1 MSDERRH
8 DESLSPAAFEPR
20 TEITVVTRRRIK
32 PATALLLVAGL
43 LVAYTLFFLLTARS
57 VSITVESETAPS
69 IDISGLHLPFGERF
83 LMRPGTYELIVTAEG
98 YQTFSGPLLVDRAE
112 VQTLAL
118 SLTPLPG
125 TLVIDSAPVSATV
138 SLNGS
143 VIGTTPLTIDAVDA
157 GEATLSVSAE
167 RYLPYETVIDVTGRA
182 QTQRFSAN
190 LTPGWASVLVQTAP
204 ADVSVQID
212 QLRVDEPSV
221 TLNGMVLE
229 VMQGS
234 REITFSAPG
243 YINEVIELDAVAD
256 TDVDLG
262 IVELTPAEGML
273 RLTSVPAGAVV
284 TRDGR
289 FVGATPTEVAM
300 KPSTRHRIQVS
311 RAGYLTESFS
321 LSLEKGAS
329 VNRQVVLSPALGEVD
344 IQVTPRNATIQINGD
359 DRGKGSQVLSL
370 PGVEQVI
377 TIKAPGYASVERRVT
392 PRAGLKQRISVALL
406 TDEEARKAAI
416 KPEITTSV
424 GQILVLIDP
433 QVSPVNEF
441 TMGAPRRDAGRG
453 ANEVERPVRLTRAF
467 YMATTEV
474 TNAQFRQFTQ
484 NHESGQA
491 GGKSLNREHQPAV
504 QLSWQQAASF
514 CNWLSVRE
522 GLAPF
527 YTERDGIITGFNSAS
542 TGYRLPTEAE
552 WAFAARIQGDD
563 VWRFAWGEAWP
574 PEDGSA
580 NLADASSAL
589 VTGRILNG
597 YTDKVVVSAEVGKF
611 PPNPRGLYDM
621 GGNVAEW
628 VNDVYRVPV
637 PNEAIEENPLGDP
650 QGDNYTIRGA
660 SWSLSRL
667 RELRLTYRDY
677 GERGRDDVGF
687 RVARYAE

>member
-83 LMRPGTYELIVTAEG
+83 LMRPGTYELIVTAQG

-157 GEATLSVSAE
+157 GEATLSLSAE

-243 YINEVIELDAVAD
+243 YIDEVIELDAVAD

-300 KPSTRHRIQVS
+300 EPSTRHRIQVS

-377 TIKAPGYASVERRVT
+377 TIRAPGYASVERRVT

-424 GQILVLIDP
+424 GQTLVLIDP

-467 YMATTEV
+467 YLATTEV

>member
-83 LMRPGTYELIVTAEG
+83 LMRPGTYELMVAAEG

-157 GEATLSVSAE
+157 GEATLSLSAE

-243 YINEVIELDAVAD
+243 YIDEVIELDAVAD

-300 KPSTRHRIQVS
+300 EPSTRHRIQVS

-377 TIKAPGYASVERRVT
+377 TIRAPGYASVERRVT

-424 GQILVLIDP
+424 GQTLVLIDP

-467 YMATTEV
+467 YLATTEV

>member
-243 YINEVIELDAVAD
+243 YIDEVIELDAVAD

-300 KPSTRHRIQVS
+300 EPSTRHRIQVS

-344 IQVTPRNATIQINGD
+344 IQVTPRNSTIQINGD

-377 TIKAPGYASVERRVT
+377 TIRAPGYASVERRVT

-424 GQILVLIDP
+424 GQTLVLIDP

>member
-8 DESLSPAAFEPR
+8 DQSLSPAAFEPR
-20 TEITVVTRRRIK
+20 TEITVATRRRIK

-43 LVAYTLFFLLTARS
+43 VVAYTLFFLLTARS
-57 VSITVESETAPS
+57 VSVTVESETAPS

-83 LMRPGTYELIVTAEG
+83 LMRPGTYELIVAAEG

-243 YINEVIELDAVAD
+243 YIDEVIELDAVAD

-289 FVGATPTEVAM
+289 FVGATPTQVAM
-300 KPSTRHRIQVS
+300 EPSTRHRIQVS

-377 TIKAPGYASVERRVT
+377 TIRAPGYASVERRVT

-424 GQILVLIDP
+424 GQTLVLIDP

>member
-243 YINEVIELDAVAD
+243 YIDEVIELDAVAD

-300 KPSTRHRIQVS
+300 EPSTRHRIQVS

-377 TIKAPGYASVERRVT
+377 TIRALGYASVERRVT

-424 GQILVLIDP
+424 GQTLVLIDP

>member
-1 MSDERRH
+1 MSDARKQTEP
-8 DESLSPAAFEPR
+8 LSPTAFEPR
-20 TEITVVTRRRIK
+20 SDANVVVNQRMT
-32 PATALLLVAGL
+32 PTSALLLMAGL
-43 LVAYTLFFLLTARS
+43 FIAYILFFLLTARS
-57 VSITVESETAPS
+57 VSITVESETAPI
-69 IDISGLHLPFGERF
+69 IDLSGLHLPFGERF
-83 LMRPGTYELIVTAEG
+83 LMRPGSYELTVTAEG
-98 YQTFSGPLLVDRAE
+98 YQAFTGPLLVDDSE
-112 VQTLAL
+112 VQTQAVV
-118 SLTPLPG
+118 LTPLPG
-125 TLVIDSAPVSATV
+125 TLIIESIPASAMVSV
-138 SLNGS
+138 NG
-143 VIGTTPLTIDAVDA
+143 VAMGVTPLTIDSVDA
-157 GEATLSVSAE
+157 GDVTVGLVAE
-167 RYLPYETVIDVTGRA
+167 RYLPFETIIQVTGRA
-182 QTQRFSAN
+182 QTQRFSSN
-190 LTPGWASVLVQTAP
+190 LTPGWARVSLQTTTP
-204 ADVSVQID
+204 EVSVRID
-212 QLRVDEPSV
+212 QQSV
-221 TLNGMVLE
+221 TDLPLSSNRQTLE
-229 VMQGS
+229 VMEGS

-243 YINEVIELDAVAD
+243 YIDEIIELNAVAD

-262 IVELTPAEGML
+262 IIELIPAAGML
-273 RLTSVPAGAVV
+273 RLTSVPAGAIV

-289 FVGATPTEVAM
+289 FVGATPVNVPMEPA
-300 KPSTRHRIQVS
+300 TRHRIQVS
-311 RAGYLTESFS
+311 RAGYLPESFS
-321 LSLEKGAS
+321 LALEKGAS
-329 VNRQVVLSPALGEVD
+329 FDRQVVLSPALGEVD
-344 IQVTPRNATIQINGD
+344 IQVTPRNATIQVNGD
-359 DRGKGSQVLSL
+359 DRGKGSQILAL
-370 PGVEQVI
+370 PGIEQVI
-377 TIKAPGYASVERRVT
+377 TIRAPGYASVEKRVT

-406 TDEEARKAAI
+406 TEEEARKAAI
-416 KPEITTSV
+416 KPEITSSV
-424 GQILVLIDP
+424 GQTLLLIDP

-474 TNAQFRQFTQ
+474 TNAQFRQFTA

-514 CNWLSVRE
+514 CNWLSARE

-527 YTERDGIITGFNSAS
+527 YTERDGIITGFNSTS

-552 WAFAARIQGDD
+552 WAFATRVQGEGI
-563 VWRFAWGEAWP
+563 WRFAWGEAWP

-597 YTDKVVVSAEVGKF
+597 YTDNVVVSAEVGKF

-628 VNDVYRVPV
+628 VNDVYRIPV
-637 PNEAIEENPLGDP
+637 PNEVIEENPLGDP

>member
-243 YINEVIELDAVAD
+243 YIDEVIELDAVAD

-289 FVGATPTEVAM
+289 FVGATPTQVAM
-300 KPSTRHRIQVS
+300 EPSTRHRIQVS

-424 GQILVLIDP
+424 GQTLVLIDP

>member
-243 YINEVIELDAVAD
+243 YIDEVIELDAVAD

-289 FVGATPTEVAM
+289 FVGATPTQVAM
-300 KPSTRHRIQVS
+300 EPSTRHRIQVS

-392 PRAGLKQRISVALL
+392 LRAGLKQRISVALL

-424 GQILVLIDP
+424 GQTLVLIDP

-563 VWRFAWGEAWP
+563 VWRFGWGEAWP

>member
-20 TEITVVTRRRIK
+20 TEITVATRRRIK

-243 YINEVIELDAVAD
+243 YIDEVIELDAVAD

-289 FVGATPTEVAM
+289 FVGATPTQVAM
-300 KPSTRHRIQVS
+300 EPSTRHRIQVS

-377 TIKAPGYASVERRVT
+377 TIRAPGYASVERRVT

-424 GQILVLIDP
+424 GQTLVLIDP

>member
-157 GEATLSVSAE
+157 GEATLSLSAE

-221 TLNGMVLE
+221 TLNGMVIE

-243 YINEVIELDAVAD
+243 YIDEVIELDAVAD

-300 KPSTRHRIQVS
+300 EPSTRHRIQVS

-377 TIKAPGYASVERRVT
+377 TIRAPGYASVERRVT

-424 GQILVLIDP
+424 GQTLVLIDP

>member
-243 YINEVIELDAVAD
+243 YIDEVIELDAVAD

-424 GQILVLIDP
+424 GQTLVLIDP